1 MGDLNVSK
9 IAKNGLLYT
18 QTGTPYYASPEV
30 WRDEPYDMKSDI
42 WSVGCM
48 VYELAALEP
57 PFKAEDMEG
66 LFNAVVNGKYK
77 PLSSIFSKELSQV
90 IKLLLSVKPKLRPTT
105 EKILGSVLI
114 RKKLEEISLDLD
126 V

>member
-1 MGDLNVSK
+1 
-9 IAKNGLLYT
+9 
-18 QTGTPYYASPEV
+18 
-30 WRDEPYDMKSDI
+30 MKSDI

-48 VYELAALEP
+48 VYELATLEP

-77 PLSSIFSKELSQV
+77 PLSSNFSKELSQV

-105 EKILGSVLI
+105 
-114 RKKLEEISLDLD
+114 
-126 V
+126 